1 MAQLHGYQHEGSRR
15 HEGQGQPDARGQ
27 IGKGGDH
34 SARRP
39 AREFAI
45 RLLVVAALGVDAYV
59 HFDLADEMQLAA
71 PGRIG
76 GGTLFV
82 IQAGAAIA
90 AAVLLL
96 LTGSRLAYVLAALVA
111 LSALVPVLLYT
122 YVNLPALGPV
132 PSLYDPTWYTA
143 KVVSVVAEAAAV
155 VLAVVGIA
163 WAGRRRPAYLR

>member
-1 MAQLHGYQHEGSRR
+1 MAQPHGYQHEGPRR
-15 HEGQGQPDARGQ
+15 HESQGQPDARGRM
-27 IGKGGDH
+27 GKSGDQ

-45 RLLVVAALGVDAYV
+45 RLLVVAALAVDAYV

-71 PGRIG
+71 PGGIG
-76 GGTLFV
+76 GGTLFA

-143 KVVSVVAEAAAV
+143 KVVSVVAEAVAV